1 MTPNRR
7 RTVRW
12 PDSLEGIPHGVLP
25 RKALGGCILEIARE
39 HPRDGRELGTF
50 RHTDFSGKFGL
61 CDFPL
66 FDLILYP
73 LPDSSRQIC
82 LLHFDTLPYYLRVYY
97 ISLQKLSRNLFL
109 AFLQFFKP
117 DILEIA
123 ITPYFFGLHHFLR
136 ILVSEGRTPQIN
148 AEKRIECYSEYL
160 RERRP

>member
-73 LPDSSRQIC
+73 LPDSSRQIR
-82 LLHFDTLPYYLRVYY
+82 LFHIRHPPQLSPSILHFPTKVKSNSVSC
-97 ISLQKLSRNLFL
+97 IFAIFL
-109 AFLQFFKP
+109 VVQL
-117 DILEIA
+117 
-123 ITPYFFGLHHFLR
+123 
-136 ILVSEGRTPQIN
+136 
-148 AEKRIECYSEYL
+148 
-160 RERRP
+160 